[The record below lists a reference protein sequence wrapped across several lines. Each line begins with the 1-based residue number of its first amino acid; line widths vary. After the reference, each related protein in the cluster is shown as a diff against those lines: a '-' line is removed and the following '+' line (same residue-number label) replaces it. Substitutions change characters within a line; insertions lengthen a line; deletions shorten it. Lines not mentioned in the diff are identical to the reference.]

1 MTAIKIEGAGYPIKD
16 IFSDRF
22 SFNIPNYQRPYAWTT
37 EETEK
42 LLDDLLD
49 AMEDESTDINEIPPY
64 FLGNIVLIKL
74 LDKTECEVVD
84 GQQRLTTLTILF
96 AVLRKL
102 RQEEGL
108 TKYICQPKDEDAGTS
123 ARSRLHLRE
132 RDREFFEK
140 YIQNSDGLEKIE
152 TIVYAELSDPQRNL
166 IENARILLKK
176 IAEKLPE
183 ESQKQRLTQFLL
195 QRCYLVVVSTPDFD
209 SAYRIFSV
217 INDRGLDLSITDI
230 LKADAIG
237 KISQQRYSSL
247 QERQEIEARYTRK
260 WEDLE
265 KTLGRDA
272 FTELFSHIRMIY
284 RKSKLSQKVIDE
296 FRKYVL
302 TKINNFRHFID
313 DILTP
318 FSDAFYDIRNCTFNS
333 DRNSQ
338 EINQL
343 FKWLQRIDN
352 SDWIPP
358 SILYLKKY
366 RHEPEKLLLFFT
378 DLERLAAGLMI
389 LRANVNERIKRYA
402 AILEAIEKDED
413 LCSLDSPLQLTNLEQ
428 QEIINVLN
436 GNFYQMYKINLYVL
450 LRLDTVLSDGIPNYD
465 SYNAITIEHVL
476 PQSPKPDS
484 QWINWF
490 STEQEREKYVHRLG
504 NLVLL
509 SRRKNSSAQNFEFNY
524 KKEKYFNTPTAVFSL
539 TIQVIKETEW
549 TPTIIEKRQKYLLEQ
564 IKKLWRL
571 SC

>member
-37 EETEK
+37 EETER

-64 FLGNIVLIKL
+64 FLGNIVLIKP

-96 AVLRKL
+96 AVLREL

-123 ARSRLHLRE
+123 ARPRLHLRE
-132 RDREFFEK
+132 RDCEFFEK
-140 YIQNSDGLEKIE
+140 YIQNSNGLEELKKI
-152 TIVYAELSDPQRNL
+152 VHAKLSDSQKNL
-166 IENARILLKK
+166 IQNARILLEK
-176 IAEKLPE
+176 ITEKLPE
-183 ESQKQRLTQFLL
+183 IHRKQRLTQFLL

-217 INDRGLDLSITDI
+217 LNDRGLDLSITDI

-237 KISQQRYSSL
+237 EITQQRYSSL
-247 QERQEIEARYTRK
+247 QERQEIEDRYTRK
-260 WEDLE
+260 WEHLE
-265 KTLGRDA
+265 ETLGRDA
-272 FTELFSHIRMIY
+272 FSELFSHIRMIY
-284 RKSKLSQKVIDE
+284 RKSKLSQKVIEE

-302 TKINNFRHFID
+302 TEINNPRHFID
-313 DILTP
+313 DILKP

-333 DRNSQ
+333 ERNSQ

-358 SILYLKKY
+358 AILYLKKY

-378 DLERLAAGLMI
+378 HLERLAAGLMI
-389 LRANVNERIKRYA
+389 IRANVNERIKRYK

-413 LCSLDSPLQLTNLEQ
+413 IYSPDSPLQLTNLEQ
-428 QEIINVLN
+428 QEIVNVLN
-436 GNFYQMYKINLYVL
+436 GNLYQMYKINFYIL

-465 SYNAITIEHVL
+465 SYKAITIEHVL
-476 PQSPKPDS
+476 PQNPKPES

-490 STEQEREKYVHRLG
+490 STKQDREQYVHRLG

-509 SRRKNSSAQNFEFNY
+509 SRKKNSSAQNFEFDD
-524 KKEKYFNTPTAVFSL
+524 KKEKYFKTPTAVFSL
-539 TIQVIKETEW
+539 TIQVLKETEW
-549 TPTIIEKRQKYLLEQ
+549 TPNIIEKRQKYLLEQ
-564 IKKLWRL
+564 LKQLWCL